1 MHNEVIDSETALLH
15 LCWETFYDLTLA
27 TTRKWLRMVGFGASR
42 VVDCSIPRRQCDLKI
57 PEFLAKSS
65 QRAIVC
71 HNIDAKAT
79 SNDQI

>member
-15 LCWETFYDLTLA
+15 LCWEIFYDLTLA
-27 TTRKWLRMVGFGASR
+27 TTRKWLRMVEFGASR
-42 VVDCSIPRRQCDLKI
+42 LVNCWILGRTCGFRIVEL
-57 PEFLAKSS
+57 LAKSS